1 MVVREQAGAADMTA
15 TCSNHRRLMW
25 LIERRRR
32 RAVLDMGFQT
42 AAGILG
48 LEEARELWKTLNWDQ
63 KMAYAKAGAP
73 W

>member
-1 MVVREQAGAADMTA
+1 MVVREHAGAAGMTA

-25 LIERRRR
+25 LIERRRVKG
-32 RAVLDMGFQT
+32 VLDMGFQT
-42 AAGILG
+42 AVGIWG
-48 LEEARELWKTLNWDQ
+48 LCEARLLWKELNWNQ